1 MEVRW
6 LNDFIALAHTRHFS
20 RAADQQNV
28 TQPTFSRRIKLLEE
42 EMGALLIN
50 RNTLPLSLT
59 PAGEVFLRSAERI
72 TALLADTREQCQRIQ
87 ADDTERLN
95 FATSQ
100 SLYIS
105 LYQSW
110 LKPLGERLD
119 LTFDYDLNS
128 SKWGARE
135 FADALLSGS
144 TDLML
149 TYWHPDMSLFSAE
162 QAQLLQHITVNH
174 EQLLL
179 CSASNAAGEPVHAAG
194 RDRGSRGSLPCI
206 VYDDDAL
213 LGPVVKS
220 TMESVDLGVSLEVVC
235 SEKHCIGVK
244 ALVKGGFGV
253 GWLPGRL
260 VRTALQHRQLALI
273 DQVQSCIPLEV
284 RLYRLRNNSHSQ
296 LTYLWESLERQG
308 AQLLGEQTD
317 EVDGHGV
324 SKDPASRVRTYSP

>member
-1 MEVRW
+1 MELRW

-59 PAGEVFLRSAERI
+59 PAGEVFLHSAERI

-95 FATSQ
+95 FATTQ
-100 SLYIS
+100 SLYIN

-110 LKPLGERLD
+110 LKPLSDRLD
-119 LTFDYDLNS
+119 LTIDYDLNS

-135 FADALLSGS
+135 FADALLSGT

-149 TYWHPDMSLFSAE
+149 TYWHPEMALFSPE
-162 QAQLLQHITVNH
+162 QSQLLQHITVNH

-179 CSASNAAGEPVHAAG
+179 CSAANGAGEAVHTFVPGTAV
-194 RDRGSRGSLPCI
+194 RRSLPCI
-206 VYDDDAL
+206 TYDSDAL
-213 LGPVVKS
+213 LGPVVQA
-220 TMESVDLGVSLEVVC
+220 TMESIDLGVSLEVVC

-260 VRTALQHRQLALI
+260 AHSALQHGQLALI
-273 DQVQSCIPLEV
+273 DQLQSRIPLEV

-308 AQLLGEQTD
+308 AQLLTEHLDQAATTAG
-317 EVDGHGV
+317 G
-324 SKDPASRVRTYSP
+324 